1 MKILVTAGPTRE
13 AIDPV
18 RFLSNRSSGKMG
30 YAIAEAALNLGH
42 EVRLVSGPVS
52 LRAPKGLKLTPVISA
67 ADMLDAV
74 LADFDWCDA
83 LIMCAAVADWRPKTI
98 AAQKLK
104 KSASADAMTL
114 ELERT
119 DDILKKIAPFKQNR
133 IVVGFA
139 AETQNILKEAR
150 RKLKT
155 KNLDLIAA
163 NDVSRSDAG
172 FGVDTNAV
180 TLITADS
187 EETLPLMSKQ
197 AVAEHLIKRLEEI
210 SSPDITAAACDKSV
224 DYPGQ
229 SSRMFFQH

>member
-42 EVRLVSGPVS
+42 EVRLISGPVS
-52 LRAPKGLKLTPVISA
+52 LASPKGIKLTPVVSA
-67 ADMLDAV
+67 ADMLKAV

-83 LIMCAAVADWRPKTI
+83 LVMCAAVADWRPKTT

-104 KSASADAMTL
+104 KSASADDMTL

-119 DDILKKIAPFKQNR
+119 DDILEKIAPLKQNR

-139 AETQNILKEAR
+139 AETQNISEEAR
-150 RKLKT
+150 RKLKA

-163 NDVSRSDAG
+163 NDVSRNDAG
-172 FGVDTNAV
+172 FGVDKNAV

-187 EETLPLMSKQ
+187 EQTLPLMSKL
-197 AVAEHLIKRLEEI
+197 AIAGHLIKRLEEM
-210 SSPDITAAACDKSV
+210 A
-224 DYPGQ
+224 Q
-229 SSRMFFQH
+229 